1 MTDALIV
8 VGALVVLIAGAVVF
22 VVDDPRRPQI
32 RQRERGNHEHGE

>member
-1 MTDALIV
+1 MLDALIF
-8 VGALVVLIAGAVVF
+8 VGVLVALIAGAVVC